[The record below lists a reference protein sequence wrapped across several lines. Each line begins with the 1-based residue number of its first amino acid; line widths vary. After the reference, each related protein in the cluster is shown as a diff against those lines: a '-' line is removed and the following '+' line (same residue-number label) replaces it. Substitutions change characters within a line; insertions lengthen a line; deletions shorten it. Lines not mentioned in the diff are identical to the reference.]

1 MRYSEDIIEQVRSAN
16 DIVDVIGQYV
26 KLTKKGANYFGLCPF
41 HGEKTPSF
49 SVSPQKQIYYCF
61 GCGAGGNVIS
71 FLMEYENYSFTE
83 ALKYL
88 AERAHI
94 QLPAAGEQGTEGQ
107 MRAELRTQ
115 LYEVNREAALYYY
128 QLLHEEAGRSG
139 YAYFREK
146 RALSDR
152 TITHFGLGFA
162 AQTPDDL
169 YRYLKG
175 KGYGDELLQ
184 QSGLCIIEE
193 RGQRDK
199 FWNRVMFPIMDTN
212 NRVVGFG
219 GRVMGDA
226 LPKYLNSPETPIFDK
241 SSLLYGLNFAR
252 RSRRNFLL
260 LCEGYM
266 DVIALHQAGFT
277 NAVASLGTAF
287 NEKHAR
293 LLKRYTDNVI
303 LTQDSDEA
311 GVKAKLRAFP
321 ILRDAGLNVKVLTI
335 QGCKDPDELIRTKG
349 PDAYEDCIKAAKNAF
364 LFEIDTLK
372 KQYDLSDP
380 AMKTRF
386 YEETAEKLCMFQ
398 EPLERDNYVQAVS
411 REQMIP
417 YEELKQLVA
426 YKVLR
431 VGAGRQASGPR
442 YDPDRVYLQE
452 EAAEAAARAQRPS
465 RMRPESSNQAVG
477 SIPTAGQWDAAG
489 FAGEGTEVPPS
500 AFDFAPEL
508 VDAQA
513 GSSSGN
519 NAARGNSG
527 NGIASKPGRQLPIR
541 PLRVT
546 KQEAALFGAERLL
559 LSWFCLRP
567 DIIDRVM
574 AYLEPGDFSDG
585 IFQEVAA
592 EILRQHREG
601 TVNAASVMDK
611 YADDEEKRRQVG
623 AILNADVKHRSLDD
637 MSVPDLEKALSEA
650 VRSIRTARLSGEL
663 ASVGNDLLRFQE
675 LMREK
680 TELGR
685 LLIKL

>member
-16 DIVDVIGQYV
+16 DIVDVVGQYV

-83 ALKYL
+83 ALRYL

-94 QLPAAGEQGTEGQ
+94 ELPAAGEQGAEGQ
-107 MRAELRTQ
+107 AKSQLRMQ
-115 LYEVNREAALYYY
+115 LYEVNKEAALYYY
-128 QLLHEEAGRSG
+128 QLLHEEAGKSG

-152 TITHFGLGFA
+152 TITHFGLGYSDK
-162 AQTPDDL
+162 TPDDL

-175 KGYGDELLQ
+175 KGYSDELLQ
-184 QSGLCIIEE
+184 QSGLCLIEE

-293 LLKRYTDNVI
+293 LLKRYTDDVI

-321 ILRDAGLNVKVLTI
+321 ILRDAGLNVRVLTI
-335 QGCKDPDELIRTKG
+335 EGCKDPDELIRTKG

-364 LFEIDTLK
+364 LFEIDVLK

-398 EPLERDNYVQAVS
+398 EPLERDNYIQAVS

-417 YEELKQLVA
+417 YEELRQLVA

-431 VGAGRQASGPR
+431 VGAGKQSSVPR
-442 YDPDRVYLQE
+442 YDADRAYLQE
-452 EAAEAAARAQRPS
+452 EAAEAKLRSERQQTR
-465 RMRPESSNQAVG
+465 
-477 SIPTAGQWDAAG
+477 
-489 FAGEGTEVPPS
+489 GEGAGAQNRGQQSQTFRPQPAPMRFSQQAAAQMQFSQAQS
-500 AFDFAPEL
+500 AQTQSSQSQS
-508 VDAQA
+508 AQTQ
-513 GSSSGN
+513 
-519 NAARGNSG
+519 
-527 NGIASKPGRQLPIR
+527 ASHPQPRR

-546 KQEAALFGAERLL
+546 RQDAALLGAERLL

-567 DIIDRVM
+567 DLIDRVM
-574 AYLEPGDFSDG
+574 AFLKPEEFSAG
-585 IFQEVAA
+585 IFQEVAE
-592 EILRQHREG
+592 EILRQHRCG
-601 TVNAASVMDK
+601 AVSAASVMDK
-611 YADDEEKRRQVG
+611 YAEDEEKRRQVG

-637 MSVPDLEKALSEA
+637 MSTADLEKALSEA
-650 VRSIRTARLSGEL
+650 VRSIRMARLSQEL
-663 ASVGNDLLRFQE
+663 SSVGSDLQRFQE

-680 TELGR
+680 TELER
-685 LLIKL
+685 LTVKL